1 MVVAVVV
8 VVTVFVS
15 GNNRVVVVVLVVVVV
30 ILVII
35 CLLLRM
41 NNELR
46 EILPS
51 IKLPVLIMHGE
62 DDQTHLVK
70 GIFYD
75 DKNNV
80 VSHSICV
87 LRMYVCI

>member
-1 MVVAVVV
+1 
-8 VVTVFVS
+8 
-15 GNNRVVVVVLVVVVV
+15 
-30 ILVII
+30 
-35 CLLLRM
+35 M

-62 DDQTHLVK
+62 DDQICLVK

-80 VSHSICV
+80 VSHSMYV

>member
-1 MVVAVVV
+1 MVVV
-8 VVTVFVS
+8 
-15 GNNRVVVVVLVVVVV
+15 VVVVV

-62 DDQTHLVK
+62 DDQIHLVK

-80 VSHSICV
+80 VSHSMYV